1 MQTDHTFIYILGAAS
16 IFFLALALYHI
27 ESAFES
33 KLSLM
38 FKKNECSRHL
48 HTIKMLEMDLNFYK
62 DALQAFKEALEKKN
76 AAVVVQTI
84 KKVDKEN
91 LN

>member
-16 IFFLALALYHI
+16 IFFLAFAIYHVDKAFEANLALLV
-27 ESAFES
+27 
-33 KLSLM
+33 KR
-38 FKKNECSRHL
+38 NECKNLS